1 VVQAETGTSLEN
13 LDAIAATPG
22 VDGVFIGPS
31 DLSASLGHV
40 GDPGHPN
47 VQSAIDDAVARVQRA
62 GKAVGILSTNDD
74 QTRHYVQRGMNF
86 IAAGL
91 DTRLLLQS
99 ASALARR
106 FDDAQPTR

>member
-1 VVQAETGTSLEN
+1 
-13 LDAIAATPG
+13 
-22 VDGVFIGPS
+22 
-31 DLSASLGHV
+31 
-40 GDPGHPN
+40 
-47 VQSAIDDAVARVQRA
+47 
-62 GKAVGILSTNDD
+62 VGILSTNDD